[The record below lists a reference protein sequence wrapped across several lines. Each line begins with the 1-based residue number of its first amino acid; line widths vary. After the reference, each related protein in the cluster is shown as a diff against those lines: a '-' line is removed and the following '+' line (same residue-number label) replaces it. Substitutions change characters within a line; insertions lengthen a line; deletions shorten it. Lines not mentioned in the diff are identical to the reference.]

1 MSNRKDPYVATR
13 FNYLHAIVRNG
24 NGTQVTPV
32 FPDRAPLNDQ
42 FDAVIGTLQLQNTTT
57 TTYTVAGYCNIGDL
71 KTEKYTKEKITIK
84 CNNSGQPGLDPHLV
98 RPVARLG
105 HR

>member
-42 FDAVIGTLQLQNTTT
+42 FDAVIGT
-57 TTYTVAGYCNIGDL
+57 
-71 KTEKYTKEKITIK
+71 
-84 CNNSGQPGLDPHLV
+84 
-98 RPVARLG
+98 
-105 HR
+105 